1 MLRKIDLMHELFG
14 EIPDRKCK
22 DCQHIC
28 SYTANRKWYK
38 CAVYG
43 ESSSE
48 ATDWRLKW
56 TACGMIDVPL
66 LTNYPIVKQVRFL
79 NRKPKDDDQ
88 IEGQLVL
95 DEFIGISVP
104 KDAWTKVKKEGC
116 LHISTKFKA
125 GEHI

>member
-22 DCQHIC
+22 DCQHLC

-79 NRKPKDDDQ
+79 NRKPKENDQ
-88 IEGQLVL
+88 IEGQVSLFN
-95 DEFIGISVP
+95 D
-104 KDAWTKVKKEGC
+104 
-116 LHISTKFKA
+116 
-125 GEHI
+125 